1 MVQLSVVL
9 ITQNEEHNLP
19 RTLASV
25 QPLVNELGGEII
37 VVDSGSTDRT
47 REIAQSF
54 GARVFVEAWKGFA
67 AQKNSAIDKAQGD
80 WVLLLD
86 ADEEV
91 SAELATGLRT
101 VIAVNVDRLTEEFRR
116 EEDRCD
122 DAVEAHL
129 AIQEKYGA
137 EFPEG
142 KPAAVYKIPRRNLF
156 LGRWI
161 KHGGYWPDRKLRLF
175 RRGFGHVEERA
186 VHETV
191 KLQGCGNIG
200 TLRGALIH
208 HAYPTLDIY
217 REHMHRYAALGAEML
232 RHQPR
237 AWLWLNRWLNP
248 PLTFFYNYFLRLGF
262 LDGRAGL
269 LLHFHH
275 SRYVS
280 WKYAQALALK
290 KQSPAIA
297 DDRGPTTGDGS
308 TPAA

>member
-1 MVQLSVVL
+1 MVQLSLVL

-25 QPLVNELGGEII
+25 QPLVAELGGEII

-67 AQKNSAIDKAQGD
+67 AQKNSALDKALGD

-91 SAELATGLRT
+91 DPELGRALAACVNCQEAAGELR
-101 VIAVNVDRLTEEFRR
+101 AS
-116 EEDRCD
+116 
-122 DAVEAHL
+122 
-129 AIQEKYGA
+129 
-137 EFPEG
+137 
-142 KPAAVYKIPRRNLF
+142 PAYWISRRNLF

-161 KHGGYWPDRKLRLF
+161 KHGGFWPDRKLRLF
-175 RRGFGHVEERA
+175 RRGLGRVEERA

-191 KLQGCGNIG
+191 KLQGCGNVG

-217 REHMHRYAALGAEML
+217 REHMRRYAVLGAAMACH
-232 RHQPR
+232 RPR
-237 AWLWLNRWLNP
+237 AWLWLNRWFNP
-248 PLTFFYNYFLRLGF
+248 PLTFLYNYVLRLGF

-275 SRYVS
+275 SRYVR
-280 WKYAQALALK
+280 WKYAQALVLK
-290 KQSPAIA
+290 RQSRMA
-297 DDRGPTTGDGS
+297 DDR
-308 TPAA
+308 